1 MITADHIRAVLNYDL
16 LTGIFTWKT
25 HKYRHDLIGKKAG
38 SPTNTGYWAISID
51 NKKRLAHR
59 LAWLYVTG
67 EWPIEHIDH
76 KDGNKQNNSFAN
88 LRAVSRFENLQN
100 MREPTKANKS
110 NFLGVSA
117 HQGKWRAQI
126 CVNGKR
132 IRKSGFD
139 TPKEAHEMYLT
150 LKRIYHTTCTI

>member
-1 MITADHIRAVLNYDL
+1 MTIADHIRNVLDYDP
-16 LTGIFTWKT
+16 LTGNFIWKT
-25 HKYRHDLIGKKAG
+25 HKYRLDLIGKVAG

-59 LAWLYVTG
+59 LAWLYMTG

-110 NFLGVSA
+110 GFLGVSA
-117 HQGKWRAQI
+117 HQGKWRVQI
-126 CVNGKR
+126 MADGRR
-132 IRKSGFD
+132 IRESGFN
-139 TPKEAHEMYLT
+139 TPEEAHQRYLT
-150 LKRIYHTTCTI
+150 LKRLYHTTCTI